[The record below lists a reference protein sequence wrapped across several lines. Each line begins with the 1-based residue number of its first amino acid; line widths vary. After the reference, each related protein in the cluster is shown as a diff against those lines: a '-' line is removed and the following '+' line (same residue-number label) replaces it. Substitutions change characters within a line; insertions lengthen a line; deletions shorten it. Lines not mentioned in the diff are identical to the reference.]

1 MESLK
6 KDNIFA
12 HELSRDFQLQLED
25 YYVLSFYETLS
36 YGRFGVVRLSYSVT
50 SCTHI

>member
-6 KDNIFA
+6 KDSIFA
-12 HELSRDFQLQLED
+12 NELFRDFQLQLKD

-36 YGRFGVVRLSYSVT
+36 YKKFGVVCV
-50 SCTHI
+50 SCSLAFRM